1 MLIAALLIPMAPAAL
16 RAILLV
22 GAPAIALALVWQLPD
37 TLATAPSFLGM
48 TLEPIRADALSR
60 LFGTVFALMGI
71 AGGLYALRQTNR
83 TELSAAYAYM
93 AFAFGVIFAGDL
105 ITVLIFWELMALGS
119 ATVIF
124 ASGTEAARRA
134 GLRYLAVHLFGGA
147 ADGGG
152 SRGSRQQRAGDLR
165 LHAARQRAPRAD
177 PRRISD

>member
-1 MLIAALLIPMAPAAL
+1 MP
-16 RAILLV
+16 
-22 GAPAIALALVWQLPD
+22 
-37 TLATAPSFLGM
+37 
-48 TLEPIRADALSR
+48 
-60 LFGTVFALMGI
+60 
-71 AGGLYALRQTNR
+71 LRQTNR

-134 GLRYLAVHLFGGA
+134 GLRYLAVHLFGGVLLMA
-147 ADGGG
+147 GG